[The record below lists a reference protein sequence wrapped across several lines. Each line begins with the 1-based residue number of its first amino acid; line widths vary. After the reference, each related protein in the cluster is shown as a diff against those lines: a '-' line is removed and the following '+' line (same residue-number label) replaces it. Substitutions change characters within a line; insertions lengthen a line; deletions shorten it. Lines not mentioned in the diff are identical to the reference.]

1 MIESAFHERRG
12 ESSVSGIEVGAVVAG
27 VEVPRVPTQL
37 FIGGEWRDA
46 VEGETFEVVAP
57 ATEEPLARVAAAT
70 AADVDA
76 AVAAARAQVDGGAW
90 SQLTGADRC
99 RLLYRLADLIERD
112 IELLATLEGLDVGR
126 PAFEPRMVDLP
137 NVVDVFRHFA
147 GWADKIEGRWIAP
160 LPFFGQPRQ
169 AYTVREPLGVIGAI
183 TAWNAPTL
191 IASWKLAPALAAGN
205 TVVLKPAEDASL
217 STLHLAT
224 LIEEAGFPA
233 GTVNVVPGI
242 GAVAGA
248 ALVAHPGVDKLS
260 FTGSPEVG
268 REIAVQA
275 ARDFRRVTLELGGKS
290 PQIVLADADLDAVIP
305 GLAMGFLANQ
315 GEICAAGTRIL
326 VAPEAYDAVVAGL
339 ADAARAVRVGEPF
352 DPETRMGALINARQ
366 RDRVTDYIARGQ
378 AEGAELVA
386 GGRRPDRRG
395 YFVEPTVFAGGGNE
409 TTIAQEEIFGP
420 VGLVL
425 PFNGIDDAIAQANGT
440 RYGLAAYVW
449 TRDISQAHT
458 IAGRL
463 KSGGVWINGSAP
475 PDPRVPWGGVKAS
488 GIGRE
493 LGFAGIEANTE
504 EKTVTIAL

>member
-1 MIESAFHERRG
+1 M
-12 ESSVSGIEVGAVVAG
+12 SGIEVGATVAG

-46 VEGETFEVVAP
+46 ADGGTLAVVAP
-57 ATEEPLARVAAAT
+57 ATEEALPSIAAAS

-90 SQLTGADRC
+90 SQLTGADRG
-99 RLLYRLADLIERD
+99 LLLFRLADLIERD
-112 IELLATLEGLDVGR
+112 IDLLATLEGLDVGR

-147 GWADKIEGRWIAP
+147 GWADKIEGRWVAP
-160 LPFFGQPRQ
+160 LPFFGQQRQ

-205 TVVLKPAEDASL
+205 AIVLKPAEDASL

-233 GTVNVVPGI
+233 GTVNVVTGL
-242 GAVAGA
+242 GTVAGA
-248 ALVAHPGVDKLS
+248 ALVDHPGIDKLS
-260 FTGSPEVG
+260 FTGSVETG
-268 REIAVQA
+268 RSIAVKA
-275 ARDFRRVTLELGGKS
+275 AQSFRPVTLELGGKS
-290 PQIVLADADLDAVIP
+290 PQIVLADADLASVVP
-305 GLAMGFLANQ
+305 ALAMGFLANQ

-326 VAPEAYDAVVAGL
+326 VAPELYDGVVNGL
-339 ADAARAVRVGEPF
+339 AEAARAVRLGEPF
-352 DPETRMGALINARQ
+352 DPETRMGALINERQ
-366 RDRVTDYIARGQ
+366 LGRVIGYIERGQ

-395 YFVEPTVFAGGGNE
+395 YFVEPTVFAGGGNDS
-409 TTIAQEEIFGP
+409 TIAQEEIFGP
-420 VGLVL
+420 VGVVL
-425 PFNGIDDAIAQANGT
+425 PFTDLDDAIAQANGT

-449 TRDISQAHT
+449 TRDVSQAHT
-458 IAGRL
+458 IAARL

-475 PDPRVPWGGVKAS
+475 PDPRIPWGGVKSS

-493 LGFAGIEANTE
+493 LGYAGIEANTE